1 MTIVF
6 RRLAVINKSFFQSRD
21 QVSATHNHFLI
32 QSFFFLFKKE
42 RFKIFAER
50 YLRKDIREWN
60 KIKKYGKT
68 MRRSGR
74 KEICGEGAED

>member
-32 QSFFFLFKKE
+32 QSFFFCLKKNGSKFLQ
-42 RFKIFAER
+42 RGI
-50 YLRKDIREWN
+50 
-60 KIKKYGKT
+60 
-68 MRRSGR
+68 
-74 KEICGEGAED
+74 